1 MNKIKRPTL
10 ATTKNCI
17 MILKEAHA
25 RSYRGNNRDRIAMV
39 LTMLTNDEIWLK
51 EQRNRMEK

>member
-17 MILKEAHA
+17 RLLKDIFPLEKEAHIK
-25 RSYRGNNRDRIAMV
+25 YQMGMV
-39 LTMLTNDEIWLK
+39 LTMLTDDDSWMK
-51 EQRNRMEK
+51 K